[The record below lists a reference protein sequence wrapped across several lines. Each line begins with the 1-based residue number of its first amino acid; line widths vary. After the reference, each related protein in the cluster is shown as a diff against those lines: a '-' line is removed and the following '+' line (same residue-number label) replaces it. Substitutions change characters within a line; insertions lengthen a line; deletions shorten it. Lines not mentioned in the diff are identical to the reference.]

1 MLYWWG
7 LEYAF
12 LVGIRICFI
21 GGDLNMLYTWGLEC
35 FIGGDWKTL
44 YWWGLEYA
52 LLVGI

>member
-7 LEYAF
+7 SEYAL

-21 GGDLNMLYTWGLEC
+21 GGDQNM
-35 FIGGDWKTL
+35 L

-52 LLVGI
+52 LLVEIGVCFIGGD